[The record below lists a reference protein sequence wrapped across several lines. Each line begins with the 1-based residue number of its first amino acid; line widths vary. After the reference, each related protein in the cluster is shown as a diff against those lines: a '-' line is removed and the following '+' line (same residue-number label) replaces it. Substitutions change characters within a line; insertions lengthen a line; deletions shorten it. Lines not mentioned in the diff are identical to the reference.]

1 MKNHI
6 LRWVCWSL
14 ALLSG
19 PALAVQAVPQVDWP
33 RYTGTWY
40 EIALFPNRFQAQCER
55 DTQAQYRLREDGH
68 VEVRNRCTNA
78 QGQVQEAL
86 GEARL
91 QGGPNTPRL
100 KVRFAPQWLA
110 WLPLVWG
117 DYWVVD
123 LDPAYSLA
131 AVSEP
136 SRQYL
141 WVLSRTPQV
150 DPVAYQ
156 ALLQRLQAQGLAVE
170 RLQRT
175 PQGQVPHAP
184 R

>member
-6 LRWVCWSL
+6 LRQVLCWA
-14 ALLSG
+14 ALLAS
-19 PALAVQAVPQVDWP
+19 PAWAVQAVPEVDWP
-33 RYTGTWY
+33 RYTGRWY
-40 EIALFPNRFQAQCER
+40 EIAHFPNRFQAQCVR
-55 DTQAQYRLREDGH
+55 DTQAQYRLREDGR
-68 VEVRNRCTNA
+68 VEVRNRCTDA

-100 KVRFAPQWLA
+100 KVRFAPPWLA

-123 LDPAYSLA
+123 LDAGYSLA

-141 WVLSRTPQV
+141 WVLSRSPQV
-150 DPVAYQ
+150 DPAAYQ

-175 PQGQVPHAP
+175 PQGEVPHAP